1 MPKAT
6 PKTSVLMARE
16 TPALPPY
23 QIDWPNAP
31 WPMGFDTHFH
41 EGRMRAQE
49 GRTTFQTDFDLGGGI
64 TNECNP
70 TNFVNVG
77 HQSGMSRRLTTIL
90 KQAGRLNVY
99 VALGIHPK
107 QAGAMTSEAD
117 WYAYRS
123 LLRTRDF
130 VAVGEF
136 GLDSSRG
143 SLVPM
148 DEQMKVASWC
158 MDLAMEMDLPM
169 IIHQRDSEDKMLQL
183 FRSKRVNPDH
193 RLHLHCFTGSR
204 QQAEAWI
211 SYFPE
216 AHSE

>member
-1 MPKAT
+1 
-6 PKTSVLMARE
+6 
-16 TPALPPY
+16 
-23 QIDWPNAP
+23 
-31 WPMGFDTHFH
+31 MGFDTHFH

-70 TNFVNVG
+70 ANFVNVG
-77 HQSGMSRRLTTIL
+77 HQSGMSRHLTTIL

-107 QAGAMTSEAD
+107 QAGAMASEAD

-123 LLRTRDF
+123 LLRTRNF

-169 IIHQRDSEDKMLQL
+169 IAHQKDSEDKMLQL
-183 FRSKRVNPDH
+183 FRAKRVNPDH
-193 RLHLHCFTGSR
+193 QLHLHCFTGSR
-204 QQAEAWI
+204 QQNICNISSAER
-211 SYFPE
+211 S
-216 AHSE
+216 